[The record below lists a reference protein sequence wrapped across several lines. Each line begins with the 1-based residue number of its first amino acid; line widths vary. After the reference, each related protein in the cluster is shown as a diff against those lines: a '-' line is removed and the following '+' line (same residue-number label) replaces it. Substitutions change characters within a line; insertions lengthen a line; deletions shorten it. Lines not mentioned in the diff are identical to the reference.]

1 MTTVIIIK
9 NSRKQ
14 YRGFI
19 CDGHADY
26 AKKKYFFKQPD
37 ILCSS
42 ISTLVI
48 NTMNSL
54 EKLTGELENMDQEVD
69 ERDGYIS
76 CQFKT
81 PITNEKSIVL
91 LDAMVLGLKQLSI
104 EYGSEFL
111 QVKFE
116 EV

>member
-9 NSRKQ
+9 NSNKQ

-19 CDGHADY
+19 CDGHAGY
-26 AKKKYFFKQPD
+26 AKKKFFSRQPD
-37 ILCSS
+37 ILCSA

-48 NTMNSL
+48 NTINSL
-54 EKLTGELENMDQEVD
+54 EAFTDELENMEIETD
-69 ERDGYIS
+69 EKDGYIN

-81 PITNEKSIVL
+81 PITDEKSILL
-91 LDAMVLGLKQLSI
+91 LDAMTLGLKKLNE
-104 EYGSEFL
+104 EYGNEYL